1 MARGARPARDGARG
15 AGSGWV
21 FAGRPP
27 EGGAGATGW
36 VFARAPPPGACTGKG
51 AGGGEARARGGVRA
65 HLLGGPLWWEVA
77 GVLGGPPQ
85 TALALWGDSIA
96 LGAEREL
103 GLVPWL
109 AAGASA
115 AATGSGGEE
124 GTSRAAPKIP
134 SRRRTLGVAFTCGA
148 CGERTTR
155 LVNPRAY
162 RLGTV
167 FVECGGCGVKHL
179 LVDHHNLFGEGAL
192 ESPFPPG
199 ATLAGELRHPR
210 NAAQRGALS
219 GDAGTGPGE
228 GRDGGPLGPPTE

>member
-1 MARGARPARDGARG
+1 M
-15 AGSGWV
+15 
-21 FAGRPP
+21 
-27 EGGAGATGW
+27 
-36 VFARAPPPGACTGKG
+36 
-51 AGGGEARARGGVRA
+51 
-65 HLLGGPLWWEVA
+65 WWEVA
-77 GVLGGPPQ
+77 GVLGGPPP
-85 TALALWGDSIA
+85 TALALWGGSLA
-96 LGAEREL
+96 RGAECEL
-103 GLVPWL
+103 GLVPWQ

-115 AATGSGGEE
+115 AAAGSGREWGA
-124 GTSRAAPKIP
+124 SRAPPKIP

-199 ATLAGELRHPR
+199 ATCGELRHPR
-210 NAAQRGALS
+210 NVAQRGALS
-219 GDAGTGPGE
+219 GDTGTGPGD
-228 GRDGGPLGPPTE
+228 GRNDGPVAPPRGPTE